1 MRVGPWRKCYSDPIY
16 FTGFAARHWYR
27 LSPVSLLLYPFGLVY
42 GLVVRL
48 RRLLYRLN
56 VVTSVRLPVPVI
68 VVGNLTVGGT
78 GKTPLVLWLAAELQR
93 QGLRPAILCRGYG
106 GADAGPR
113 AVLGDDDP
121 ARVGDEPLLLATR
134 GGCPVWIG
142 RDRAA
147 AGAEMLG
154 EHPDRDV
161 IICDDGLQH
170 YRIRRDLEIAV
181 EDERGH
187 GNGLL
192 LPAGPLR
199 EPAERPVDATVLND
213 ELADSETARPGQQR
227 PGRKGIRHSGP
238 GRAFRMHL
246 EPRGFYFV
254 HDPARAVTVAEL
266 SGKRLHAV
274 AGIGNPQRFFALLKR
289 LGLDPVCHAF
299 PDHHAYSAADLE
311 FPECDLVLMTEK
323 DAVKCARSGRPDLV
337 ALRVDAM
344 LEPAFSDFLSKRLHG
359 RAPA

>member
-1 MRVGPWRKCYSDPIY
+1 MSP
-16 FTGFAARHWYR
+16 GFAASHWYR
-27 LSPVSLLLYPFGLVY
+27 LSAVSLLLVPFGLVY
-42 GLVVRL
+42 GLMVRL
-48 RRLLYRLN
+48 RRLLYRLD
-56 VVTSVRLPVPVI
+56 VVSSVRLPVPVI

-93 QGLRPAILCRGYG
+93 QGRRPAILCRGYG

-113 AVLGDDDP
+113 AVLGNDDP
-121 ARVGDEPLLLATR
+121 GRVGDEPLLLATR

-147 AGAEMLG
+147 AGAKMLG
-154 EHPDRDV
+154 EHSDRDV

-199 EPAERPVDATVLND
+199 EPADRPVDATVLNG
-213 ELADSETARPGQQR
+213 ELADSEMARS
-227 PGRKGIRHSGP
+227 GRHRSRHG
-238 GRAFRMHL
+238 GAATAFRMRL
-246 EPRGFYFV
+246 EPRGFCYV
-254 HDPARAVTVAEL
+254 HDPARAVTLAEL

-274 AGIGNPQRFFALLKR
+274 AGIGNPPRFFALLKR

-323 DAVKCARSGRPDLV
+323 DAVKCNRSGRSDLV

-344 LEPAFSDFLSKRLHG
+344 LDPAFSDFLAKRLHG

>member
-1 MRVGPWRKCYSDPIY
+1 MSP
-16 FTGFAARHWYR
+16 GFAARHWYR
-27 LSPVSLLLYPFGLVY
+27 LSPVSLLLFPFGLVY
-42 GLVVRL
+42 GLLVRL

-56 VVTSVRLPVPVI
+56 MFSSVRLPVPVI

-93 QGLRPAILCRGYG
+93 QGRRPAILCRGYG

-113 AVLGDDDP
+113 AVLGNDDP
-121 ARVGDEPLLLATR
+121 RRVGDEPLLLAVRT
-134 GGCPVWIG
+134 GCPVWIG

-147 AGAEMLG
+147 AGAKMLG
-154 EHPDRDV
+154 VHPDRDI

-170 YRIRRDLEIAV
+170 YRIQRDLEIAV

-199 EPAERPVDATVLND
+199 EPAGRPVDAMVLNA
-213 ELADSETARPGQQR
+213 ELSDAEIAGCGTQQGRGQQ
-227 PGRKGIRHSGP
+227 GAGHSG
-238 GRAFRMHL
+238 AATSFRMRL
-246 EPRGFYFV
+246 EPRGLSFV
-254 HDPARAVTVAEL
+254 HDPERAIALTEL

-274 AGIGNPQRFFALLKR
+274 AGIGNPQRFFALLTR

-311 FPECDLVLMTEK
+311 FPDCDLVLMTEK
-323 DAVKCARSGRPDLV
+323 DAVKCSRSGRSDLV
-337 ALRVDAM
+337 ALRVEAM
-344 LEPAFSDFLSKRLHG
+344 LDPAFPDFLSMRLHG
-359 RAPA
+359 RASA

>member
-1 MRVGPWRKCYSDPIY
+1 MSP
-16 FTGFAARHWYR
+16 GFAARHWYR

-42 GLVVRL
+42 GIVVRL

-56 VVTSVRLPVPVI
+56 VIPSVRLPVPVI

-93 QGLRPAILCRGYG
+93 QGWRPAILCRGYG
-106 GADAGPR
+106 GTDAGPR

-121 ARVGDEPLLLATR
+121 GRVGDEPLLLATR

-147 AGAEMLG
+147 AGARMLG
-154 EHPDRDV
+154 EHSDRDV

-181 EDERGH
+181 VDERGH

-199 EPAERPVDATVLND
+199 EPADRPVDATVVNG
-213 ELADSETARPGQQR
+213 ELADSEMVWSGVQDS
-227 PGRKGIRHSGP
+227 RHAGP
-238 GRAFRMHL
+238 TTAFRMRL
-246 EPRGFYFV
+246 EPRGFCFV
-254 HDPARAVTVAEL
+254 HDPARAVSLAEF

-274 AGIGNPQRFFALLKR
+274 AGIGNPLRFFALLKR
-289 LGLDPVCHAF
+289 LGLDPICHAF
-299 PDHHAYSAADLE
+299 PDHHAYSAADLA

-323 DAVKCARSGRPDLV
+323 DAVKCSRSGRSDLV

-344 LEPAFSDFLSKRLHG
+344 LDPAFSDFLAKRLHG